1 MDINLK
7 LLMRLLNKIYLLLF
21 ISLSLGLKAQN
32 YQERQK
38 QLEAQKI
45 SIKKEIQQ
53 INNLINDS
61 RKKSIGLA
69 DELEDIQLKI
79 SVRDRLIRINNSQV
93 NNLSNIISNQNER
106 IADLEVDLKKLK
118 DEYSKIV
125 YSSYKKRSSEMKL
138 MFLFA
143 SDNINQAFRRFQYF
157 KQYSKYRKEQAN
169 KIVSLQ
175 EEISNNIDSLDKRK
189 IEKQNV
195 VKENQSVRQTLNQDR
210 IRQNNLYNN
219 LLKDQKNYAV
229 EIQEKEKQARLIDNE
244 IQKLIRLAI
253 AESNNNNNSS
263 NFALT
268 PEGRLISNNFQS
280 NKGRLPW
287 PVREGIITRRFGTQP
302 HPVVRTTTINS
313 NGISI
318 ATSANSIAYSVFEG
332 EVLSVYGFSGGNPGV
347 LIRHGKYISNY
358 QNLSS
363 IFVKKGD
370 KVMAN
375 DEIGI
380 VFTNE
385 STGKTVLKFNIFNE
399 LKPENPTI
407 WLAR

>member
-1 MDINLK
+1 MKFLSK
-7 LLMRLLNKIYLLLF
+7 TAFLLLIF
-21 ISLSLGLKAQN
+21 SIIPLNAQN
-32 YQERQK
+32 YEARQK
-38 QLEAQKI
+38 KLEAQKI
-45 SIKKEIQQ
+45 SLTKEISQ
-53 INNLINDS
+53 INSLILDS
-61 RKKSIGLA
+61 RKKSKNLA
-69 DELEDIQLKI
+69 NELEDIQLKI
-79 SVRDRLIRINNSQV
+79 SVRDKLININNSQL
-93 NNLSNIISNQNER
+93 NNLTNIIYNQTEKLS
-106 IADLEVDLKKLK
+106 DLEKELIKLK
-118 DEYSKIV
+118 EEYEQII
-125 YSSYKKRSSEMKL
+125 YSSYKKKSTQMKL

-143 SDNINQAFRRFQYF
+143 SENINQAFKRFQYF
-157 KQYSKYRKEQAN
+157 KQYSKYRKKQAD
-169 KIVSLQ
+169 KIVLIQ
-175 EEISNNIDSLDKRK
+175 TQISQTIDSLQIRK
-189 IEKQNV
+189 NNKQNIIDENRKVKETLTKEKQLQN
-195 VKENQSVRQTLNQDR
+195 TLFK
-210 IRQNNLYNN
+210 N
-219 LLKDQKNYAV
+219 LLKNQKNYSL
-229 EIQEKEKQARLIDNE
+229 EITEKEKQTRLIDNE

-253 AESNNNNNSS
+253 AESNKNNNST

-268 PEGRLISNNFQS
+268 PEGRLISTNFQA

-287 PVREGIITRRFGTQP
+287 PLKQGVVVRRFGTQP

-313 NGISI
+313 NGISL
-318 ATSANSIAYSVFEG
+318 ATSPNSVAYSVFDG

-370 KVMAN
+370 KINAN

-407 WLAR
+407 WLDKY

>member
-1 MDINLK
+1 
-7 LLMRLLNKIYLLLF
+7 MRLLNKIYLLLF

-61 RKKSIGLA
+61 RKKSRGLA

-93 NNLSNIISNQNER
+93 NNLNNIISNQNER

-125 YSSYKKRSSEMKL
+125 FSSYKKRSSEMKL

-210 IRQNNLYNN
+210 IQQNNLYNN

-268 PEGRLISNNFQS
+268 PEGRLISSNFQS

-287 PVREGIITRRFGTQP
+287 PVREGVITRRFGTQP

-385 STGKTVLKFNIFNE
+385 STGKTILKFNIFNE

>member
-1 MDINLK
+1 MKFLSK
-7 LLMRLLNKIYLLLF
+7 TAFLLLIF
-21 ISLSLGLKAQN
+21 SIIPLNAQN
-32 YQERQK
+32 YEARQK
-38 QLEAQKI
+38 KLEAQKI
-45 SIKKEIQQ
+45 SLTKEISQ
-53 INNLINDS
+53 INSLILDS
-61 RKKSIGLA
+61 RKKSKNLA
-69 DELEDIQLKI
+69 NELEDIQLKI
-79 SVRDRLIRINNSQV
+79 SVRDKLININNSQL
-93 NNLSNIISNQNER
+93 NNLTNIIYNQTEKLS
-106 IADLEVDLKKLK
+106 DLEKELIKLK
-118 DEYSKIV
+118 EEYEQII
-125 YSSYKKRSSEMKL
+125 YSSYKKKSTQMKL

-143 SDNINQAFRRFQYF
+143 SENINQAFKRFQYF
-157 KQYSKYRKEQAN
+157 KQYSKYRKKQAD
-169 KIVSLQ
+169 KIVLIQ
-175 EEISNNIDSLDKRK
+175 TQISQTIDSLQIRK
-189 IEKQNV
+189 KNKQNIIDENRSVKETLNREKQ
-195 VKENQSVRQTLNQDR
+195 L
-210 IRQNNLYNN
+210 QNSLFKN
-219 LLKDQKNYAV
+219 LLKNQKNYAL
-229 EIQEKEKQARLIDNE
+229 EINKKEKQTRLIDNE

-253 AESNNNNNSS
+253 KESNKNNNST

-268 PEGRLISNNFQS
+268 PEGRLISTNFQA

-287 PVREGIITRRFGTQP
+287 PLKEGVVVRRFGTQP

-313 NGISI
+313 NGISL
-318 ATSANSIAYSVFEG
+318 ATSPNSVAYSVFDG

-370 KVMAN
+370 KIKAS

-407 WLAR
+407 WLDKY

>member
-1 MDINLK
+1 
-7 LLMRLLNKIYLLLF
+7 MRLLNKIYLLLF

-45 SIKKEIQQ
+45 SINKEIQQ

-61 RKKSIGLA
+61 RKKSRGLA

-93 NNLSNIISNQNER
+93 NNLNNIISNQNER

-175 EEISNNIDSLDKRK
+175 EEISKNIDSLDKRK

-210 IRQNNLYNN
+210 IQQNNLYNN

-229 EIQEKEKQARLIDNE
+229 EIQEKERQARLIDNE

-287 PVREGIITRRFGTQP
+287 PVREGVITRRFGTQP

>member
-1 MDINLK
+1 MKFLSK
-7 LLMRLLNKIYLLLF
+7 TTFLLLIF
-21 ISLSLGLKAQN
+21 STIPLNAQN
-32 YQERQK
+32 YEARQK
-38 QLEAQKI
+38 TLEAQKI
-45 SIKKEIQQ
+45 SLTKEINQ
-53 INNLINDS
+53 INSLISDS
-61 RKKSIGLA
+61 RKKSKNLA
-69 DELEDIQLKI
+69 NELEDIQLKI
-79 SVRDRLIRINNSQV
+79 SVRDKLININNSQL
-93 NNLSNIISNQNER
+93 NNLTNIIYNQTEKLS
-106 IADLEVDLKKLK
+106 DLEKELIKLK
-118 DEYSKIV
+118 EEYEQII
-125 YSSYKKRSSEMKL
+125 YSSYKKKSTQMKL

-143 SDNINQAFRRFQYF
+143 SENINQAFKRFQYF
-157 KQYSKYRKEQAN
+157 KQYSKYRKKQAD
-169 KIVSLQ
+169 KIVLIQ
-175 EEISNNIDSLDKRK
+175 TQISQTIDSLQIRK
-189 IEKQNV
+189 KNKQNIIDENRSVKETLTREKQ
-195 VKENQSVRQTLNQDR
+195 L
-210 IRQNNLYNN
+210 QNSLFKN
-219 LLKDQKNYAV
+219 LLKNQKNYAL
-229 EIQEKEKQARLIDNE
+229 EINKKEKQTRLIDNE

-253 AESNNNNNSS
+253 TESNKNNNST

-268 PEGRLISNNFQS
+268 PEGRLISTNFQA

-287 PVREGIITRRFGTQP
+287 PLKEGVVVRRFGTQP

-313 NGISI
+313 NGISL
-318 ATSANSIAYSVFEG
+318 ATSPNSVAYSVFDG

-370 KVMAN
+370 KIKAS

-407 WLAR
+407 WLDKY

>member
-1 MDINLK
+1 
-7 LLMRLLNKIYLLLF
+7 MRLLNKIYLLLLIF
-21 ISLSLGLKAQN
+21 LSLGLKAQN
-32 YQERQK
+32 YQERQE
-38 QLEAQKI
+38 QLEAQKT

-61 RKKSIGLA
+61 RKKSRGLA

-93 NNLSNIISNQNER
+93 NNLNNIISNQNER

-157 KQYSKYRKEQAN
+157 KQYSKYRKQQAN

-175 EEISNNIDSLDKRK
+175 EEISINIDSLDKRK
-189 IEKQNV
+189 VEKQNV
-195 VKENQSVRQTLNQDR
+195 IKENQLVRQTLNQER
-210 IRQNNLYNN
+210 KQQNNLYNN

-268 PEGRLISNNFQS
+268 PEGRLISSNFQS

-287 PVREGIITRRFGTQP
+287 PVREGVITRRFGTQP

-318 ATSANSIAYSVFEG
+318 ATSANSITYSVFEG

>member
-1 MDINLK
+1 
-7 LLMRLLNKIYLLLF
+7 MRLLNKIYLLLF

-61 RKKSIGLA
+61 RQKSRGLE
-69 DELEDIQLKI
+69 DELEGIQLKI
-79 SVRDRLIRINNSQV
+79 SVRDRLIRVNNSQV
-93 NNLSNIISNQNER
+93 NNLNNIISNQNER

-175 EEISNNIDSLDKRK
+175 EEISINIDSLDKRK

-268 PEGRLISNNFQS
+268 PEGRLISSNFQS

-318 ATSANSIAYSVFEG
+318 ATSVNSIAYSVF
-332 EVLSVYGFSGGNPGV
+332 
-347 LIRHGKYISNY
+347 
-358 QNLSS
+358 
-363 IFVKKGD
+363 
-370 KVMAN
+370 
-375 DEIGI
+375 
-380 VFTNE
+380 
-385 STGKTVLKFNIFNE
+385 
-399 LKPENPTI
+399 
-407 WLAR
+407 

>member
-1 MDINLK
+1 
-7 LLMRLLNKIYLLLF
+7 MRLLNKIYLLLF

-61 RKKSIGLA
+61 RKKSRGLA

-93 NNLSNIISNQNER
+93 NNLNNIISNQNER

-125 YSSYKKRSSEMKL
+125 FSSYKKRSSEMKL

-210 IRQNNLYNN
+210 IQQNNLYNN

-268 PEGRLISNNFQS
+268 PEGRLISSNFQS

-287 PVREGIITRRFGTQP
+287 PVREGVITRRFGTQP

-318 ATSANSIAYSVFEG
+318 STSANSITYSVFEG

>member
-1 MDINLK
+1 
-7 LLMRLLNKIYLLLF
+7 MRLLNKIYLLLLIF
-21 ISLSLGLKAQN
+21 LSLGLKAQN

-61 RKKSIGLA
+61 RQKSRGLE
-69 DELEDIQLKI
+69 DELEGIQLKI
-79 SVRDRLIRINNSQV
+79 SVRDRLIRVNNSQV
-93 NNLSNIISNQNER
+93 NNLNNIISNQNER

-157 KQYSKYRKEQAN
+157 KQYSKYRKQQAN

-175 EEISNNIDSLDKRK
+175 EEISINIDSLDKRK
-189 IEKQNV
+189 VEKQNV
-195 VKENQSVRQTLNQDR
+195 IKENQLVRQTLNQER
-210 IRQNNLYNN
+210 KQQNNLYNN

-268 PEGRLISNNFQS
+268 PEGRLISSNFQS

-318 ATSANSIAYSVFEG
+318 ATSVNSIAYSVFEG

>member
-1 MDINLK
+1 
-7 LLMRLLNKIYLLLF
+7 MRLLNKIHLFLF

-53 INNLINDS
+53 INTLINDS
-61 RKKSIGLA
+61 RKKSRSLV

-79 SVRDRLIRINNSQV
+79 LVRDRLIRVNNSQV
-93 NNLSNIISNQNER
+93 NNLNNIISNQNER

-118 DEYSKIV
+118 DEYSKII
-125 YSSYKKRSSEMKL
+125 YSSYKKKSSEMKL

-143 SDNINQAFRRFQYF
+143 SENVNQAIRRFQYF
-157 KQYSKYRKEQAN
+157 KQYSKYRKEQAD
-169 KIVSLQ
+169 KIVSIQ
-175 EEISNNIDSLDKRK
+175 KEISGNIDSLDKRK
-189 IEKQNV
+189 TEKQNV
-195 VKENQSVRQTLNQDR
+195 IKENQSVRQILNQER
-210 IRQNNLYNN
+210 NQQNTLYNN
-219 LLKDQKNYAV
+219 LLKDQKNYAA
-229 EIQEKEKQARLIDNE
+229 EIQEKEKQTKLIDNE

-253 AESNNNNNSS
+253 AESNNNNSS

-268 PEGRLISNNFQS
+268 PEGRLISSNFEL
-280 NKGRLPW
+280 NKGSLPW

-318 ATSANSIAYSVFEG
+318 ATSANAIAYSVFEG
-332 EVLSVYGFSGGNPGV
+332 EVLSVYGFSGSNPGV

-380 VFTNE
+380 VFTND

-407 WLAR
+407 WLAK

>member
-1 MDINLK
+1 
-7 LLMRLLNKIYLLLF
+7 MRSLNKIYLLLF
-21 ISLSLGLKAQN
+21 IFLSLGLKAQN

-61 RKKSIGLA
+61 RKKSRGLA
-69 DELEDIQLKI
+69 DELEGIQLKI

-93 NNLSNIISNQNER
+93 NNLNNIISNQNER

-210 IRQNNLYNN
+210 IQQNNLYNN

-268 PEGRLISNNFQS
+268 PEGRLISSNFQS

-287 PVREGIITRRFGTQP
+287 PVREGVITRRFGTQP

-399 LKPENPTI
+399 LKPENPAI

>member
-1 MDINLK
+1 
-7 LLMRLLNKIYLLLF
+7 MRLLNKIYLLLF

-61 RKKSIGLA
+61 RKKSLGLA

-93 NNLSNIISNQNER
+93 NNLNNIISNQNDR

-175 EEISNNIDSLDKRK
+175 EEISINIDSLDKRK

-195 VKENQSVRQTLNQDR
+195 VKENQSVRQTLNKDR

-268 PEGRLISNNFQS
+268 PEGRLISSNFQS

-302 HPVVRTTTINS
+302 QPVVRTTTINS

-318 ATSANSIAYSVFEG
+318 ATSVNSIAYSVFEG

>member
-1 MDINLK
+1 
-7 LLMRLLNKIYLLLF
+7 MRLLNKIYLLLF

-61 RKKSIGLA
+61 RKKSRGLA

-210 IRQNNLYNN
+210 IRQNNLYKN

-268 PEGRLISNNFQS
+268 PEGRLISSNFQS

-287 PVREGIITRRFGTQP
+287 PVREGVITRRFGTQP

-318 ATSANSIAYSVFEG
+318 ATSANSITYSVFEG

-370 KVMAN
+370 KVKAN

>member
-1 MDINLK
+1 
-7 LLMRLLNKIYLLLF
+7 MRLLNKIYLLLF

-61 RKKSIGLA
+61 RKKSRGLA

-93 NNLSNIISNQNER
+93 NNLNNIISNQNER

-125 YSSYKKRSSEMKL
+125 FSSYKKRSSEMKL

-195 VKENQSVRQTLNQDR
+195 VKENQSIRQTLNQDR
-210 IRQNNLYNN
+210 IQQNNLYNN

-268 PEGRLISNNFQS
+268 PEGRLISSNFQS

-287 PVREGIITRRFGTQP
+287 PVREGVITRRFGTQP

>member
-1 MDINLK
+1 
-7 LLMRLLNKIYLLLF
+7 
-21 ISLSLGLKAQN
+21 
-32 YQERQK
+32 
-38 QLEAQKI
+38 
-45 SIKKEIQQ
+45 
-53 INNLINDS
+53 LINDS

-175 EEISNNIDSLDKRK
+175 EEISKNIDSLDKRK

-210 IRQNNLYNN
+210 IKQNNLYNN
-219 LLKDQKNYAV
+219 LLNDQKNYAV
-229 EIQEKEKQARLIDNE
+229 EIQEKDKQARLIDNE

-287 PVREGIITRRFGTQP
+287 PVREGVITRRFGTQP

>member
-1 MDINLK
+1 
-7 LLMRLLNKIYLLLF
+7 MRLLNKIYLLLF

-61 RKKSIGLA
+61 RKKSRGLA

-93 NNLSNIISNQNER
+93 NNLNNIISNQNER

-125 YSSYKKRSSEMKL
+125 FSSYKKRSSEMKL

-210 IRQNNLYNN
+210 IQQNNLYNN

-268 PEGRLISNNFQS
+268 PEGRLISSNFQS

-287 PVREGIITRRFGTQP
+287 PVREGVITRKFGTQP

>member
-1 MDINLK
+1 MKFLSK
-7 LLMRLLNKIYLLLF
+7 TAFLLLIF
-21 ISLSLGLKAQN
+21 SIIPLNAQN
-32 YQERQK
+32 YEARQK
-38 QLEAQKI
+38 KLEAQKI
-45 SIKKEIQQ
+45 SLTKEISQ
-53 INNLINDS
+53 INSLILDS
-61 RKKSIGLA
+61 RKKSKNLA
-69 DELEDIQLKI
+69 NELEDIQLKI
-79 SVRDRLIRINNSQV
+79 SVRDKLININNSQL
-93 NNLSNIISNQNER
+93 NNLTNIIYNQTEKLS
-106 IADLEVDLKKLK
+106 DLEKELIKLK
-118 DEYSKIV
+118 EEYEQII
-125 YSSYKKRSSEMKL
+125 YSSYKKKSTQMKL

-143 SDNINQAFRRFQYF
+143 SENINQAFKRFQYF
-157 KQYSKYRKEQAN
+157 KQYSKYRKKQAD
-169 KIVSLQ
+169 KIVLIQ
-175 EEISNNIDSLDKRK
+175 TQISQTIDSLQIRK
-189 IEKQNV
+189 NNKQNIIDENREVKETLTKEKQLQN
-195 VKENQSVRQTLNQDR
+195 TLFK
-210 IRQNNLYNN
+210 N
-219 LLKDQKNYAV
+219 LLKNQKNYAL
-229 EIQEKEKQARLIDNE
+229 EINEKEKQTRLIDNE

-253 AESNNNNNSS
+253 AESNKNNNST

-268 PEGRLISNNFQS
+268 PEGRLISTNFQA

-287 PVREGIITRRFGTQP
+287 PLKQGVVVRKFGTQP

-313 NGISI
+313 NGISL
-318 ATSANSIAYSVFEG
+318 ATSPNSVVYSVFDG

-370 KVMAN
+370 KINAN

-407 WLAR
+407 WLDKY

>member
-1 MDINLK
+1 MKFLSK
-7 LLMRLLNKIYLLLF
+7 TSFLLLIF
-21 ISLSLGLKAQN
+21 SIIPLNAQN
-32 YQERQK
+32 YEARQK
-38 QLEAQKI
+38 KLEAQKI
-45 SIKKEIQQ
+45 SLTKEISQ
-53 INNLINDS
+53 INSLILDS
-61 RKKSIGLA
+61 RKKSKNLA
-69 DELEDIQLKI
+69 NELEDIQLKI
-79 SVRDRLIRINNSQV
+79 SVRDKLININNSQL
-93 NNLSNIISNQNER
+93 NNLTNIIYNQTEKLS
-106 IADLEVDLKKLK
+106 DLEKELIKLK
-118 DEYSKIV
+118 EEYEKII
-125 YSSYKKRSSEMKL
+125 YSSYKKKSTQMKL

-143 SDNINQAFRRFQYF
+143 SENINQGFKRFQYF
-157 KQYSKYRKEQAN
+157 KQYSKYRKKQAD
-169 KIVSLQ
+169 KIVLIQ
-175 EEISNNIDSLDKRK
+175 TQISQTIDSLQIRK
-189 IEKQNV
+189 NNKQNIIDENREVKETLTKEKQLQN
-195 VKENQSVRQTLNQDR
+195 TLFK
-210 IRQNNLYNN
+210 N
-219 LLKDQKNYAV
+219 LLKNQKNYAL
-229 EIQEKEKQARLIDNE
+229 EINEKEKQTRLIDNE

-253 AESNNNNNSS
+253 AESNKNNNST

-268 PEGRLISNNFQS
+268 PEGRLISTNFQA

-287 PVREGIITRRFGTQP
+287 PLKQGVVVRRFGTQP

-318 ATSANSIAYSVFEG
+318 ATSPNSVAYSVFDG

-370 KVMAN
+370 KINAN

-407 WLAR
+407 WLDKY

>member
-1 MDINLK
+1 
-7 LLMRLLNKIYLLLF
+7 MRLLNKIYLLLF

-61 RKKSIGLA
+61 RKKSRGLA
-69 DELEDIQLKI
+69 NELEDIQLKI

-93 NNLSNIISNQNER
+93 NNLNNIISNQNER

-125 YSSYKKRSSEMKL
+125 FSSYKKRSSEMKL

-189 IEKQNV
+189 IEKQKV
-195 VKENQSVRQTLNQDR
+195 VKENQLVRQTLNQDR
-210 IRQNNLYNN
+210 IQQNNLYNN

-268 PEGRLISNNFQS
+268 PEGRLISSNFQS

-287 PVREGIITRRFGTQP
+287 PVREGVITRRFGTQP

>member
-1 MDINLK
+1 
-7 LLMRLLNKIYLLLF
+7 MRLLNKIYLLLF

-53 INNLINDS
+53 INTLITDS
-61 RKKSIGLA
+61 RKKSRSLA

-93 NNLSNIISNQNER
+93 NNLNNIISNQNER

-210 IRQNNLYNN
+210 IQQNNLYNN

-268 PEGRLISNNFQS
+268 PEGRLISSNFQS

-287 PVREGIITRRFGTQP
+287 PVREGVITRRFGTQP

-385 STGKTVLKFNIFNE
+385 STGKTILKFNIFNE

>member
-1 MDINLK
+1 
-7 LLMRLLNKIYLLLF
+7 MRLLNKIYLLLF

-61 RKKSIGLA
+61 RKKSRGLA

-93 NNLSNIISNQNER
+93 NNLNNIISNQNER

-125 YSSYKKRSSEMKL
+125 FSSYKKRSSEMKL

-189 IEKQNV
+189 IEKQKV

-210 IRQNNLYNN
+210 IQQNNLYNN

-253 AESNNNNNSS
+253 ADSNNNNNSS

-268 PEGRLISNNFQS
+268 PEGRLISSNFQS

-287 PVREGIITRRFGTQP
+287 PVREGVITRRFGTQP

>member
-1 MDINLK
+1 
-7 LLMRLLNKIYLLLF
+7 MRLLNKIHLFLF

-32 YQERQK
+32 YQEKQK

-53 INNLINDS
+53 INTLINDS
-61 RKKSIGLA
+61 RKKSRSLV

-79 SVRDRLIRINNSQV
+79 LVRDRLIRVNNSQV
-93 NNLSNIISNQNER
+93 NNLNNIISNQNER

-118 DEYSKIV
+118 DEYSKII
-125 YSSYKKRSSEMKL
+125 YSSYKKKSSEMKL

-143 SDNINQAFRRFQYF
+143 SENVNQAFRRFQYF
-157 KQYSKYRKEQAN
+157 KQYSKYRKEQAD
-169 KIVSLQ
+169 KIVSIQ
-175 EEISNNIDSLDKRK
+175 KEISRNIDSLDKRK
-189 IEKQNV
+189 TEKQNV
-195 VKENQSVRQTLNQDR
+195 IKENQSVRQILNQER
-210 IRQNNLYNN
+210 NQQNTLYNN
-219 LLKDQKNYAV
+219 LLKDQKNYAA
-229 EIQEKEKQARLIDNE
+229 EIQEKEKQTKLIDNE

-253 AESNNNNNSS
+253 AESNNNNSS

-268 PEGRLISNNFQS
+268 PEGRLISSNFEL
-280 NKGRLPW
+280 NKGSLPW
-287 PVREGIITRRFGTQP
+287 PVREGVITRRFGTQP

-318 ATSANSIAYSVFEG
+318 ATSANAIAYSVFEG
-332 EVLSVYGFSGGNPGV
+332 EVLSVYGFSGSNPGV

-385 STGKTVLKFNIFNE
+385 STGKTILKFNIFNE

-407 WLAR
+407 WLAK